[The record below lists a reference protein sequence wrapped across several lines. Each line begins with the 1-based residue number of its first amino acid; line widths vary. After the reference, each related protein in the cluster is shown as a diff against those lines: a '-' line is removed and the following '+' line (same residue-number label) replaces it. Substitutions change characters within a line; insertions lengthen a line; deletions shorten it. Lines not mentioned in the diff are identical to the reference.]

1 MTEDGFAL
9 MELGHVAHRVAE
21 TGGAGLRDARLVRVW
36 DQLMLRDRKTD
47 RFLHPTL
54 CDVGYGTAEQRQ
66 QFAIGKLLTAACE
79 CPPPAMQRRER
90 DALREDLRILAATL
104 RTTVDR
110 LQRLG
115 LRPLHNVADWPRVDP
130 LIVAAD
136 DAEAAAN
143 DVERK
148 VLLID
153 RDRGMQFER
162 ALAVWLARM
171 SQRLFGK
178 VLPGVVATLVEV
190 VSGHP
195 IEARRVRDWLKGAH
209 EE

>member
-1 MTEDGFAL
+1 
-9 MELGHVAHRVAE
+9 
-21 TGGAGLRDARLVRVW
+21 
-36 DQLMLRDRKTD
+36 
-47 RFLHPTL
+47 
-54 CDVGYGTAEQRQ
+54 
-66 QFAIGKLLTAACE
+66 
-79 CPPPAMQRRER
+79 MQRRER

-130 LIVAAD
+130 LIVAAK

-143 DVERK
+143 DLERK

-153 RDRGMQFER
+153 RDRGMAFER
-162 ALAVWLARM
+162 ALAVRLARI
-171 SQRLFGK
+171 SQLLFGK
-178 VLPGVVATLVEV
+178 ALPRVVATLVEV